1 MNAFDFVVLAVVAF
15 GAIHGLRNGLL
26 TMVTSFIALIAA
38 LYLASVHYGEA
49 AEIIGRQFG
58 ANPTLATVL
67 GYLAAFLI
75 VFIVVQFVG
84 NMIVSLLRMAS
95 LGWIDRLAGAFL
107 GAGIAAAVAG
117 LAVML
122 LTTVLPANAALLRDS
137 QAAPML
143 LAYDAMLVRYI
154 PDEAKEAYERNRDIL
169 MRAWV
174 AEAAKSAF
182 GPVPSASPTTAR
194 QR

>member
-26 TMVTSFIALIAA
+26 TMVTSFIALISS
-38 LYLASVHYGEA
+38 LYLASVHYTEA
-49 AEIIGRQFG
+49 AEIIAHQFG
-58 ANPTLATVL
+58 TNPTLATVL
-67 GYLAAFLI
+67 GYVAVFLV
-75 VFIVVQFVG
+75 VFIAVQFVG
-84 NMIVSLLRMAS
+84 GMIVSVLRMAS

-107 GAGIAAAVAG
+107 GGGIAAAIAG

-137 QAAPML
+137 QSAPML

-154 PDEAKEAYERNRDIL
+154 PDEAREAYERNRDIL
-169 MRAWV
+169 MKAWI
-174 AEAAKSAF
+174 AEAAKGALS
-182 GPVPSASPTTAR
+182 VMPSASPSPAAH
-194 QR
+194 